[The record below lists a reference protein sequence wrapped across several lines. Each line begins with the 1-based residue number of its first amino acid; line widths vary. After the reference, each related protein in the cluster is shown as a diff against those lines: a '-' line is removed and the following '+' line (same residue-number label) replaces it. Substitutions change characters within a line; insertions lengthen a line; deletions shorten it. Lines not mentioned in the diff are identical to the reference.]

1 MPEWKI
7 SSKPI
12 PFPDALAFMQ
22 ARVESIAD
30 DAADETIWLLEHP
43 PMYTSGTSAKKE
55 DLIDARFDVFETGRG
70 GEYTYHGPGQSVGY
84 VMLNLKKR
92 YAPNVPDVRDFVSRL
107 QRWIITS
114 LGDFGIEGFVREG
127 RVGVWVMD
135 KTGKE
140 CKIAAQGIRI
150 SRGISYHGIAV
161 NVAPDL
167 SHYSGIVPCGISSY
181 GVTSMKELGVNISL
195 PEFDGAL
202 QKHFITVFG

>member
-1 MPEWKI
+1 
-7 SSKPI
+7 
-12 PFPDALAFMQ
+12 
-22 ARVESIAD
+22 
-30 DAADETIWLLEHP
+30 
-43 PMYTSGTSAKKE
+43 
-55 DLIDARFDVFETGRG
+55 
-70 GEYTYHGPGQSVGY
+70 
-84 VMLNLKKR
+84 
-92 YAPNVPDVRDFVSRL
+92 
-107 QRWIITS
+107 
-114 LGDFGIEGFVREG
+114 
-127 RVGVWVMD
+127 MD

>member
-1 MPEWKI
+1 MVEWKT
-7 SSKPI
+7 SSELI

-30 DAADETIWLLEHP
+30 DAAEETIWLLEHP
-43 PMYTSGTSAKKE
+43 SMYTSGTSAKPE
-55 DLIDARFDVFETGRG
+55 DLIEARFPVFETGRG
-70 GEYTYHGPGQSVGY
+70 GEYTYHGPGQRVGY
-84 VMLNLKKR
+84 VMLNLRKR

-107 QRWIITS
+107 QNWIILS
-114 LGDFGIEGFVREG
+114 LADFGIESFVREG
-127 RVGVWVMD
+127 RIGVWVFD

-150 SRGISYHGIAV
+150 SRGVSFHGIAI

-181 GVTSMKELGVNISL
+181 GMTSMKALGVDISMTKL
-195 PEFDGAL
+195 DAAL
-202 QKHFITVFG
+202 KKHFAEIFG